1 MELRDKN
8 ILVTGGAGFIG
19 SNLVDRIAEENPNN
33 LIVVD
38 SFFLG
43 TENNLTEA
51 KRKFPEIKIYR
62 VNAAN
67 LGVMLQIAKVEKI
80 DVLFDLATV
89 PLPTSLT
96 FPTWTIENNIGL
108 VTTSCELV
116 RQGYVGTL
124 LYCSSSEAL
133 GSALYAPMDEDHPL
147 NPCTPYAASKTA
159 GEHIVMSYLRT
170 YNIDTV
176 IVRPFNNFGPRQ
188 NKGSYA
194 GVIPIVISRVERNI
208 PIEIFGDGEQSR
220 DFIFV
225 KSTAEA
231 MIRIIQN
238 ENTRGKTINVASG
251 KETTIN
257 ALVDLIAQIMGKPDF
272 PRFHSDPRPG
282 EVLRLCGSA
291 KLLKEMT
298 GFEAKSIEP
307 ETVAETIDWYLKNE

>member
-1 MELRDKN
+1 MELQGKN

-19 SNLVDRIAEENPNN
+19 SNLVDRLIEEKPNS

-38 SFFLG
+38 SFFHG
-43 TENNLTEA
+43 AEENLAEA
-51 KRKFPEIKIYR
+51 KSLYPDLKIYR

-67 LGVMLQIAKVEKI
+67 LGVMLQIAKIEKI
-80 DVLFDLATV
+80 DVLFDMATV

-96 FPTWTIENNIGL
+96 FPTWTIENNVGL

-116 RQGYVGTL
+116 RQVYVGTL

-147 NPCTPYAASKTA
+147 NPRTPYAASKTA
-159 GEHIVMSYLRT
+159 GEHIVKSYLRT
-170 YNIDTV
+170 YGIDMV

-194 GVIPIVISRVERNI
+194 GVIPIIINRIQQGI

-231 MIRIIQN
+231 MVRIIKN
-238 ENTRGKTINVASG
+238 EETRGRTVNVASG

-257 ALVDLIAQIMGKPDF
+257 NLVDLIARVMGKPDF
-272 PRFHSDPRPG
+272 PRYHSDPRPG

-291 KLLKEMT
+291 KLLKQLT
-298 GFEAKSIEP
+298 GYEVKSIDP
-307 ETVAETIDWYLKNE
+307 DTLAETIDWYIKHE